1 MNISFNWL
9 NEFLKIDLKIEEL
22 SEILTDI
29 GLEVEGISD
38 YEELKGGLKGLVV
51 GHVIECK
58 KHPNA
63 DRLKLTKVDIG
74 DEILQI
80 VCGAPNVNVDQKVIV
95 AKVGT
100 TLFPL
105 NNDQFK
111 ITKSKI
117 RGEISQGMI
126 CAEDEIGVGNSHDGI
141 IILDDK
147 VKKGTKVSNL
157 YSNYSDK
164 IINIG
169 LTPNRSDAMSH
180 AGVARDLRAA
190 LIHKGLKYEL
200 ITPSV
205 SSFHVNSRTQKVT
218 INVEDSKLCPRF
230 MGLCIDNISVG
241 DSPTWLQNKL
251 KSIGLSPL
259 NNVEDKTN
267 YQLQEK

>member
-9 NEFLKIDLKIEEL
+9 NEFLKIDLEIEEL
-22 SEILTDI
+22 SEVLTDI
-29 GLEVEGISD
+29 GLEVEGVND

-74 DEILQI
+74 EEILQI
-80 VCGAPNVNVDQKVIV
+80 VCGAPNVDLDQKVIV

-100 TLFPL
+100 TLFPI

-147 VKKGTKVSNL
+147 VKKGTKVSDL

-218 INVEDSKLCPRF
+218 INVEDSKRCLLYTSPSQR
-230 MGLCIDNISVG
+230 
-241 DSPTWLQNKL
+241 DS
-251 KSIGLSPL
+251 
-259 NNVEDKTN
+259 
-267 YQLQEK
+267 